1 MRRQCIALIGPM
13 ILGLAG
19 AAWGERLAALDSPGD
34 SAGGRNPSQ
43 ILRLDIVDDYHA
55 ASNDAPQTL
64 EFAFGI
70 GWSNLGIGGSNSEL
84 NSESLIKFDPVLSIA
99 PFTAVPPLRVGFAFG
114 VGLDL
119 DNSQRIVVSN
129 ENGLFVAG
137 SSDIP
142 LYVLEPEF
150 RLSWRQYF
158 GEGRIFYIEPGVGIG
173 LIYAQLDLEDEAG
186 KSFSESDSSVMGR
199 AFINMAWR
207 QGVGAAGLQVSYMKG
222 ESLDLAVN
230 AAGDVDEF
238 YVGFFGTIR
247 F

>member
-1 MRRQCIALIGPM
+1 VRPTFLAFVGLT
-13 ILGLAG
+13 ILALAG
-19 AAWGERLAALDSPGD
+19 AAWGERLTPLDSAGD
-34 SAGGRNPSQ
+34 SAAERSPSQ

-55 ASNDAPQTL
+55 ASIDAPQTL

-84 NSESLIKFDPVLSIA
+84 DSESLIKFDPVLSIA

-119 DNSQRIVVSN
+119 DNSQRIIISN

-158 GEGRIFYIEPGVGIG
+158 GAERIFYIEPGVGVG
-173 LIYAQLDLEDEAG
+173 LIYAQLDLEDDAG
-186 KSFSESDSSVMGR
+186 KSFSESDSAVMGR